1 MLYSRQIIV
10 MLLQLI
16 SVRLLLNV
24 LGVEDYGIYNVVS
37 GIVLLL
43 SFLTGAMASATQR
56 FFSFALGKQD
66 NVLLNK
72 MFGTNLAVY
81 SAIAVISLLLF
92 ESAGL

>member
-56 FFSFALGKQD
+56 FF
-66 NVLLNK
+66 LLH
-72 MFGTNLAVY
+72 
-81 SAIAVISLLLF
+81 
-92 ESAGL
+92 

>member
-56 FFSFALGKQD
+56 FFFFCIRKTGQRSSEQD
-66 NVLLNK
+66 VRDK
-72 MFGTNLAVY
+72 SGG
-81 SAIAVISLLLF
+81 I
-92 ESAGL
+92 

>member
-1 MLYSRQIIV
+1 MLFNRKLILKNTLMLYSRQIIV

-43 SFLTGAMASATQR
+43 SF
-56 FFSFALGKQD
+56 
-66 NVLLNK
+66 
-72 MFGTNLAVY
+72 
-81 SAIAVISLLLF
+81 
-92 ESAGL
+92 

>member
-1 MLYSRQIIV
+1 MLFNRKLILKNTLMLYSRQIIV

-56 FFSFALGKQD
+56 FF
-66 NVLLNK
+66 LLH
-72 MFGTNLAVY
+72 
-81 SAIAVISLLLF
+81 
-92 ESAGL
+92 

>member
-72 MFGTNLAVY
+72 MFGTNLAV
-81 SAIAVISLLLF
+81 
-92 ESAGL
+92 